1 MSSAFN
7 AVSRFKIGHTISALL
22 SCSGSHVRSR
32 VSTVSGW
39 GRHVSCWYIPTKVSR
54 IGSAL
59 VQRPIGISVGDI
71 HRLKFHR
78 SRTYVSAEW
87 LLRNAVKA
95 GSVAAPRE
103 KSER

>member
-7 AVSRFKIGHTISALL
+7 EVSRFKIGHTISALL

-32 VSTVSGW
+32 VSIVSGC
-39 GRHVSCWYIPTKVSR
+39 GRAASCWYIPTNVSR
-54 IGSAL
+54 FGRARGHRSI
-59 VQRPIGISVGDI
+59 RISVGDI
-71 HRLKFHR
+71 HRLKFHW
-78 SRTYVSAEW
+78 SRRYVSAEW

-95 GSVAAPRE
+95 GSAAAPRE